1 MGQRET
7 TEIAAKTADTVA
19 ISQNIRRLV
28 RHNGRSLSNLSRN
41 TVNQKAVV
49 TDTGRGKIN
58 IINLLNGG
66 V

>member
-1 MGQRET
+1 MDQRET

-49 TDTGRGKIN
+49 TDIGRGKIN